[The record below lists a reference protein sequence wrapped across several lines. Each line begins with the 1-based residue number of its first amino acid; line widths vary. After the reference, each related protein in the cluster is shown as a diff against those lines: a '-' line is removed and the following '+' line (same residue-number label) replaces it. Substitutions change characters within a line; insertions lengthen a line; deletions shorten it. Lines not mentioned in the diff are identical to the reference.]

1 MEGIYFQ
8 YYYKISIGLPL
19 VVRSLGRGGTS
30 PGSLTSIVRPAAA
43 WGMPHASLRG
53 GEKKEERKREE
64 GAKSDNTELGAGSRL
79 YWLG

>member
-1 MEGIYFQ
+1 
-8 YYYKISIGLPL
+8 
-19 VVRSLGRGGTS
+19 VVRSLSHASNPGPSCAARGTS

-64 GAKSDNTELGAGSRL
+64 GAKSDNTELGAGSRFVL
-79 YWLG
+79 AG